1 MKRKINPIVYL
12 FQWKRF
18 NTSFMCKRI
27 CKKSNTSK
35 MYRKLILFYTCKQN
49 DSLPPSPPPNKRKG
63 SGRAQL
69 QPCAPGAGACS
80 RGCWNKANHRE
91 LLGQGGCRAQNRL
104 FSQAEQMIISGM
116 MLSPECPWGRT
127 SCSHLSAHLC
137 RALFSPGGRKL
148 IRWS

>member
-49 DSLPPSPPPNKRKG
+49 DSLPPHLPIKG
-63 SGRAQL
+63 KAQEELSSNPVL
-69 QPCAPGAGACS
+69 QELEPVRGAAGTKQITEN
-80 RGCWNKANHRE
+80 CWVRVA
-91 LLGQGGCRAQNRL
+91 
-104 FSQAEQMIISGM
+104 AE
-116 MLSPECPWGRT
+116 PRT
-127 SCSHLSAHLC
+127 GCSHRQS
-137 RALFSPGGRKL
+137 R
-148 IRWS
+148 